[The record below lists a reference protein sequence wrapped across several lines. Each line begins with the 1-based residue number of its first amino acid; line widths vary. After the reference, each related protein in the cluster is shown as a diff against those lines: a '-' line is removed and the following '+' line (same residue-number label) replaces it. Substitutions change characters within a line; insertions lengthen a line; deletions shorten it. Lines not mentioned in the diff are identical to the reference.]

1 MMIEIP
7 TMDWANIVGL
17 LGSGLM
23 VVAYAYSNIAKEL
36 NFLWF
41 NLLNLVGSLL
51 LIASLTIHFNL
62 ASMALEIIWAV
73 IAVIGLA
80 NTIRKGKTR

>member
-1 MMIEIP
+1 M

-23 VVAYAYSNIAKEL
+23 VVAYAYSNIAREL
-36 NFLWF
+36 NFLGF

-62 ASMALEIIWAV
+62 ASMALEIVWSA

-80 NTIRKGKTR
+80 NTIRKGNAR

>member
-1 MMIEIP
+1 MM
-7 TMDWANIVGL
+7 MDWANIVGL

-23 VVAYAYSNIAKEL
+23 VVAYAYSNIAREL

-62 ASMALEIIWAV
+62 ASMALEIVWAA

-80 NTIRKGKTR
+80 NTIRKGNAR

>member
-1 MMIEIP
+1 M
-7 TMDWANIVGL
+7 TLDWANIVGL

-51 LIASLTIHFNL
+51 LIASLSIHFNL
-62 ASMALEIIWAV
+62 ASMALEIVWAA

-80 NTIRKGKTR
+80 NTIRKGKAR